1 MKTIKYK
8 LLGIIYIIFL
18 TCAYAYPMSLYESSK
33 SGLDL
38 LLDARGFYSD
48 ADPAYYVD
56 GSLFYHYDLSNDLSL
71 GYMVSAMYDE
81 SYDRDVYKI
90 LGENYLSIDS
100 FYLGTLDIGTTPTVY
115 YNGFL
120 AGWLDWGYS
129 RGYEII
135 DANRYSDYLALKNA
149 SRSLFYTYQLHN
161 MKLAFQLSG
170 HDNDEYEDLPY
181 QSSPIGGSRN
191 YGLGSGFVYALGP
204 LAFSTSYLVSNFDRE
219 NLPTSD
225 DAFSTTQVFDAG
237 VKFQYAGIYSVL
249 GFFYDKN
256 RWALGNESIAINY
269 ILRYDNQQKSRWV
282 PQVIYGVREYVNIG
296 YTDDSVV
303 SALDSTKNLIS
314 DNYIYLSLAYYF
326 NYHFSV
332 YVENKLDIRS
342 SKQIDKAINY
352 GVEDKDER
360 DNMIGIG
367 LSYELF

>member
-1 MKTIKYK
+1 MKSIKYK
-8 LLGIIYIIFL
+8 LLGIIYILFL
-18 TCAYAYPMSLYESSK
+18 TCAYAYPMSLYEGEK

-38 LLDARGFYSD
+38 LLDARGFYNSD
-48 ADPAYYVD
+48 ANLAYYTD

-71 GYMVSAMYDE
+71 GYMVSAMYDQ
-81 SYDRDVYKI
+81 SYDHDTYKI
-90 LGENYLSIDS
+90 LGENYLTIDNA
-100 FYLGTLDIGTTPTVY
+100 YLGTIDIGTTPTVY

-129 RGYEII
+129 SGYEII
-135 DANRYSDYLALKNA
+135 DSNRYSDYLALRNA

-161 MKLAFQLSG
+161 MKLALQLSG
-170 HDNDEYEDLPY
+170 HDNDEYEDSLV
-181 QSSPIGGSRN
+181 GGSRN

-204 LAFSTSYLVSNFDRE
+204 LSFSTSYLVSNYDRE
-219 NLPTSD
+219 NSLNLD
-225 DAFSTTQVFDAG
+225 QEFSTTQVFDAG

-256 RWALGNESIAINY
+256 RWALGNESIALNY

-296 YTDDSVV
+296 YYTPQQQT
-303 SALDSTKNLIS
+303 SALESTKNMIS

-332 YVENKLDIRS
+332 YVENKIDIRS
-342 SKQIDKAINY
+342 SNQIKKAQTY
-352 GVEDKDER
+352 GVTDKDER